1 MAVIVKFIVVRDGV
15 EKMTFTTKKEADAY
29 DRMLDIAD
37 DLYDYIETAGL
48 GIDGNRL
55 EELTLFLARN
65 KDQVISLLKGS
76 APKEEAGA
84 ADVPQKTEAPKGK
97 KKSSAGSSDETA

>member
-1 MAVIVKFIVVRDGV
+1 MAVVVKFIVVRDGV

-48 GIDGNRL
+48 GIEEARL
-55 EELTLFLARN
+55 EELSLFLARN
-65 KDQVISLLKGS
+65 KDHVIGLLKGS
-76 APKEEAGA
+76 APKEEG
-84 ADVPQKTEAPKGK
+84 VSTEKPEASKPK
-97 KKSSAGSSDETA
+97 KKSGEPKEG

>member
-37 DLYDYIETAGL
+37 DIYDYIETAGL
-48 GIDGNRL
+48 GIDESRL
-55 EELTLFLARN
+55 EELSLFLARN
-65 KDQVISLLKGS
+65 KDHVIGLLKGTT
-76 APKEEAGA
+76 PREESEQPAE
-84 ADVPQKTEAPKGK
+84 KTAISRAK
-97 KKSSAGSSDETA
+97 KKTVDPNEEKQ

>member
-1 MAVIVKFIVVRDGV
+1 MAVVVKFIVVRDGV

-48 GIDGNRL
+48 GIEEARL
-55 EELTLFLARN
+55 EELSLFLARN
-65 KDQVISLLKGS
+65 KDHVMGLLKGS
-76 APKEEAGA
+76 APKDEGGPTE
-84 ADVPQKTEAPKGK
+84 KTETSKPK
-97 KKSSAGSSDETA
+97 KKSGEQKEG

>member
-1 MAVIVKFIVVRDGV
+1 MAVVVKFIVVRDGV

-48 GIDGNRL
+48 GIEETRL
-55 EELTLFLARN
+55 EELSLFLARN
-65 KDQVISLLKGS
+65 KDHVIGLLKGS
-76 APKEEAGA
+76 APKEES
-84 ADVPQKTEAPKGK
+84 VSTEKTETSKSK
-97 KKSSAGSSDETA
+97 KKSGEPKEG